1 MSTTIEALTGGF
13 SEPVHHAQSVFRM
26 MMECLS
32 RPGTIQS
39 ILPEIEPPKPM
50 GAAAGAMALTLLDH
64 DTPVWLTQGLAK
76 SAAADWIAF
85 HTGAPITREKS
96 EARFAFAESGASFA
110 SFGLFALGSQEYP
123 DRSTTIILEVAGL
136 DKGPALTL
144 SGPGIRD
151 SATIAPLDLTD
162 GDSIAR
168 LASAI
173 AERWQQLDMLVLNA
187 AMLGTLTPVAAIDGK
202 EFNKLLTLNLI
213 AQQALIANFDP
224 LLRRAPN
231 GCLIALSSSVAREP
245 RAYWG
250 AYAATKAALETLIT
264 SYGAE
269 MRNISTVRTAILDP
283 GGTRTQMRA
292 RAYPGEDPQ
301 SIKDPAA
308 VGEFVAG
315 LMVEGFDSTAF
326 HALPK
331 VMEKA

>member
-1 MSTTIEALTGGF
+1 MGWKINFRCLPNGLSDTMTIKTEELAGQVALVTGASRGIGEAIAEALAARGAHVVITARTAGGL
-13 SEPVHHAQSVFRM
+13 EALEDRIHEA
-26 MMECLS
+26 
-32 RPGTIQS
+32 G
-39 ILPEIEPPKPM
+39 
-50 GAAAGAMALTLLDH
+50 GA
-64 DTPVWLTQGLAK
+64 
-76 SAAADWIAF
+76 
-85 HTGAPITREKS
+85 
-96 EARFAFAESGASFA
+96 
-110 SFGLFALGSQEYP
+110 
-123 DRSTTIILEVAGL
+123 
-136 DKGPALTL
+136 
-144 SGPGIRD
+144 
-151 SATIAPLDLTD
+151 ATIAPLDLTD

-168 LASAI
+168 LASAM

-224 LLRRAPN
+224 LLRRAAN
-231 GCLIALSSSVAREP
+231 GRLLALSSGVAREP

-250 AYAATKAALETLIT
+250 AYAASKAAFETLVT

-292 RAYPGEDPQ
+292 RAYPGEDAK
-301 SIKDPAA
+301 SIKEPAA

-315 LMVEGFDSTAF
+315 LMVDGFDSTAF

>member
-1 MSTTIEALTGGF
+1 MISFPCLPNGLSDRMTIRTEELAGQVAL
-13 SEPVHHAQSVFRM
+13 V
-26 MMECLS
+26 
-32 RPGTIQS
+32 
-39 ILPEIEPPKPM
+39 
-50 GAAAGAMALTLLDH
+50 
-64 DTPVWLTQGLAK
+64 
-76 SAAADWIAF
+76 
-85 HTGAPITREKS
+85 TGASRGIG
-96 EARFAFAESGASFA
+96 EAIAESLAARGAHVVITA
-110 SFGLFALGSQEYP
+110 RTAGGLEELE
-123 DRSTTIILEVAGL
+123 DRIHGAG
-136 DKGPALTL
+136 G
-144 SGPGIRD
+144 

-168 LASAI
+168 LASAM

-224 LLRRAPN
+224 LLRRAAN
-231 GCLIALSSSVAREP
+231 GRLLALSSGVAREP

-250 AYAATKAALETLIT
+250 AYAASKAALETLVT

-292 RAYPGEDPQ
+292 RAYPGEDAQ
-301 SIKDPAA
+301 SIKEPAA
-308 VGEFVAG
+308 VGEFVAK
-315 LMVEGFDSTAF
+315 LMTQGFDSTAF

-331 VMEKA
+331 VMADA